1 MTKAVKVEVIGAG
14 VAAIGTSLFVSFYFY
29 RKNRLLQHRINKL
42 QTIEGNN
49 KQDDGDSRSRTD
61 SNVFT
66 GSLSYDNDDGR
77 ERDDEM
83 VFKMKEIGII
93 TSPYPQRAGTPRQ
106 GLLAPHSRSH
116 LTLHSFIPKETLDD
130 LDQYSHVW
138 IIFQF
143 HLNPIGKGKDSK
155 AKRESTLQNRENAKK
170 GGHQFVF
177 TSSKIKPPRA
187 GGKKVGVLATRSPH
201 RPNNIGLSL
210 AKVEGVSTIE
220 VEGRSGSYKR
230 KKQTVLKLLGLDLV
244 DGTPG
249 ERLLYSVDV
258 AARITLISIFMHL
271 NKLSWASLRHQTISS
286 F

>member
-1 MTKAVKVEVIGAG
+1 MPKAIKVEAIGAG
-14 VAAIGTSLFVSFYFY
+14 VAAIGVSLFISFYLY
-29 RKNRLLQHRINKL
+29 RKNSLLRQKIYEL
-42 QTIEGNN
+42 QADE
-49 KQDDGDSRSRTD
+49 DDFDRRFRTD
-61 SNVFT
+61 SNMFT
-66 GSLSYDNDDGR
+66 GSLSDDNNDG
-77 ERDDEM
+77 EESDNAM
-83 VFKMKEIGII
+83 FFKMKEIGII

-155 AKRESTLQNRENAKK
+155 EKRKRTLQNRKNSKK
-170 GGHQFVF
+170 GGHQFSF
-177 TSSKIKPPRA
+177 RSSKIKPPRA

-201 RPNNIGLSL
+201 RPNNVGLSL

-220 VEGRSGSYKR
+220 VESQCGSYKR
-230 KKQTVLKLLGLDLV
+230 KKQTILKLLGLDLV

-249 ERLLYSVDV
+249 ERAL
-258 AARITLISIFMHL
+258 
-271 NKLSWASLRHQTISS
+271 QCEC
-286 F
+286 